1 MTCHRVRM
9 TKVHA
14 LVYLRV
20 FQIDK
25 EPRVI
30 GFVYRPKKRIEW
42 LFNIFKLKYASSLTQ
57 LIST

>member
-1 MTCHRVRM
+1 M

-20 FQIDK
+20 FQIVK
-25 EPRVI
+25 EPRVV
-30 GFVYRPKKRIEW
+30 GFVYRPKKRLEW
-42 LFNIFKLKYASSLTQ
+42 FFNIFKLKYASSLTQ